1 VVTIVKKSN
10 VRNLTRTLAVVSLLA
25 PVSAHPLGIGGIKL
39 HSALN
44 QNLHAE
50 IALMLSGGEDAA
62 DIKVNLAP
70 PDKFD
75 EAGVP
80 WSSFLTKIKFER
92 SGNVIRLSS
101 REALKE
107 PFLDFLLE
115 VSWPKGTLYRQ
126 FTVLVDPPATYRQA
140 TIPVVTQAQSYAS
153 EPAYVPE
160 RQAVSKPIAKTQRS
174 FDSPSEYGPTRPN
187 DTLWKVAERISRYS
201 GVSVEQMMIAL
212 YQANPR
218 AFYKENV
225 NALMAGKSLKIP
237 EKAVIIKLSRKQAI
251 AEFNRQTAA
260 WKNRELPVPVETAAA
275 PEASAVKDAVVDN
288 QLTLAAPAETTVADN
303 TVIAPGTEQAVA
315 ENKTGSEKP
324 ATASEQAAQT
334 PETSN
339 AATDAATQNRLAALE
354 TQLAEMQKML
364 ALKDQQLSAL
374 QNQSHAKP
382 PADGA
387 QVVQPA
393 TTDKVVEAVR
403 PVTQSGVRP
412 QPKPVDKPAV
422 QDDSST
428 DNTYFMNVGA
438 TGVGILSLLGWL
450 WWRKRKVEE
459 ETSAES
465 MFASSMLNIK
475 EAADSFAPP
484 KADAPSGYGVEAV
497 GESSFLSEFTPSDFD
512 AFDTNQSEIDPIS
525 EADVYLAYGR
535 YQQAEDLIRQ
545 AIKDQPDRNECKLKL
560 LEIFYANEN
569 KKAFETYAN
578 ELAAA
583 GKNEQAEFWA
593 KVAEMGRELC
603 PDSVLFFS
611 DEMKKSQK
619 IEAAAVNT
627 FVAAAQ
633 SDGLELNEDDEMNLA
648 GFDEALNGAAANE
661 TLEAKNNELD
671 FDLNSFEIEDDLGE
685 DEQGNN
691 DAIDF
696 DLSSFQVKPT
706 EATDTANLAAAETED
721 EYEYESFDFDVP
733 LKHKESKESA
743 LLDLSAAENAEE
755 GFKAIDLSDDSN
767 FVLAADFGSDSFDT
781 DFDFNFDLN
790 LNNPV
795 AGTTVPADEQGGETG
810 VFDLTDMDEFETKL
824 DLAKAYID
832 MGDAESAKS
841 IVEDVVVK
849 GSAEQQR
856 AAQTILNE
864 LK

>member
-1 VVTIVKKSN
+1 MTIVKKSN

-25 PVSAHPLGIGGIKL
+25 PVSAHPLGVGGIKL

-44 QNLHAE
+44 QNLNAE
-50 IALMLSGGEDAA
+50 IALVLSGGEDAA
-62 DIKVNLAP
+62 NIKVNLAP

-101 REALKE
+101 HEALKE

-140 TIPVVTQAQSYAS
+140 TIPVVAQAQGYES
-153 EPAYVPE
+153 EAAYVPQRE
-160 RQAVSKPIAKTQRS
+160 AVSRPVAKAQRS
-174 FDSPSEYGPTRPN
+174 AENASAYGPTRPN
-187 DTLWKVAERISRYS
+187 DTLWKVAERTSRHRD
-201 GVSVEQMMIAL
+201 VSVEQMMIAL

-218 AFYKENV
+218 AFYKDNV
-225 NALMAGKSLKIP
+225 NALMAGKTLKIP
-237 EKAVIIKLSRKQAI
+237 EKEVIIKLSRKQAL
-251 AEFNRQTAA
+251 AEFNRQTAV
-260 WKNRELPVPVETAAA
+260 WKNRELPAPVETASS
-275 PEASAVKDAVVDN
+275 PEAAVVKDAVVDN

-334 PETSN
+334 PEKSGAAATSN

-354 TQLAEMQKML
+354 AQLAEMQKML

-374 QNQSHAKP
+374 QNQSQAKP
-382 PADGA
+382 SADGA

-393 TTDKVVEAVR
+393 TADKVVEAVR
-403 PVTQSGVRP
+403 PVTQPEVQP
-412 QPKPVDKPAV
+412 QPKPVEKPAV
-422 QDDSST
+422 QDESST

-438 TGVGILSLLGWL
+438 AGVGILSLLGWL

-475 EAADSFAPP
+475 EAADNFTPP

-583 GKNEQAEFWA
+583 GKNEQAEFWT

-603 PDSVLFFS
+603 PDSDLFFS

-619 IEAAAVNT
+619 IDAAAVNA

-648 GFDEALNGAAANE
+648 GFEEDLNGAAANE
-661 TLEAKNNELD
+661 ALEAKHNELD

-691 DAIDF
+691 DTIDF
-696 DLSSFQVKPT
+696 DLSSFQAKPA
-706 EATDTANLAAAETED
+706 EKAISAAAETKE
-721 EYEYESFDFDVP
+721 EFESFDFDVP
-733 LKHKESKESA
+733 LKHKESKQSN
-743 LLDLSAAENAEE
+743 LLDISAAENAEE

-767 FVLAADFGSDSFDT
+767 FDLAADFGSDSFDS

-795 AGTTVPADEQGGETG
+795 AGTKVPADEQGGETG

-841 IVEDVVVK
+841 IVEDVVIK
-849 GSAEQQR
+849 GSAEQQKV
-856 AAQTILNE
+856 AQTILNE

>member
-1 VVTIVKKSN
+1 
-10 VRNLTRTLAVVSLLA
+10 
-25 PVSAHPLGIGGIKL
+25 
-39 HSALN
+39 
-44 QNLHAE
+44 
-50 IALMLSGGEDAA
+50 
-62 DIKVNLAP
+62 
-70 PDKFD
+70 
-75 EAGVP
+75 
-80 WSSFLTKIKFER
+80 
-92 SGNVIRLSS
+92 
-101 REALKE
+101 
-107 PFLDFLLE
+107 
-115 VSWPKGTLYRQ
+115 
-126 FTVLVDPPATYRQA
+126 
-140 TIPVVTQAQSYAS
+140 
-153 EPAYVPE
+153 
-160 RQAVSKPIAKTQRS
+160 
-174 FDSPSEYGPTRPN
+174 
-187 DTLWKVAERISRYS
+187 
-201 GVSVEQMMIAL
+201 MMIAL

-218 AFYKENV
+218 AFYKDNV
-225 NALMAGKSLKIP
+225 NALMAGKTLKIP
-237 EKAVIIKLSRKQAI
+237 EKEVIIKLSRKQAI
-251 AEFNRQTAA
+251 AEFNRQTAV
-260 WKNRELPVPVETAAA
+260 WKNRELPAPVETAAA
-275 PEASAVKDAVVDN
+275 PEAAVVKDAVVDN

-303 TVIAPGTEQAVA
+303 TVIAPGTEQAA
-315 ENKTGSEKP
+315 SENKTGSEKP

-334 PETSN
+334 PETSGAAATSN
-339 AATDAATQNRLAALE
+339 AATDAAATDAATQKRLAVLE

-364 ALKDQQLSAL
+364 TLKDQQLSAL
-374 QNQSHAKP
+374 QNQSQAKP
-382 PADGA
+382 SADGA

-393 TTDKVVEAVR
+393 TADKVVETVR
-403 PVTQSGVRP
+403 PVTQSEVQP
-412 QPKPVDKPAV
+412 QPKPVEKPAV
-422 QDDSST
+422 QGEPST
-428 DNTYFMNVGA
+428 DNTYFMNVGGA
-438 TGVGILSLLGWL
+438 GVGILSLLGWL

-475 EAADSFAPP
+475 EAADNFTPP

-583 GKNEQAEFWA
+583 GKNEKAEFWA

-603 PDSVLFFS
+603 PDSDLFFS

-627 FVAAAQ
+627 FVAAAP
-633 SDGLELNEDDEMNLA
+633 SDGEEASPNGEMSFA

-661 TLEAKNNELD
+661 ALEAKNNELD

-706 EATDTANLAAAETED
+706 EAADTANLAAAETKE
-721 EYEYESFDFDVP
+721 EYESFDFDVP
-733 LKHKESKESA
+733 LKHKESKENP
-743 LLDLSAAENAEE
+743 LLDLSAAENADE

-767 FVLAADFGSDSFDT
+767 FDLAADFGSDSFDSNF
-781 DFDFNFDLN
+781 DFDFDLN

-795 AGTTVPADEQGGETG
+795 AGTKVPADEQGGETG

-849 GSAEQQR
+849 GSAEQQK